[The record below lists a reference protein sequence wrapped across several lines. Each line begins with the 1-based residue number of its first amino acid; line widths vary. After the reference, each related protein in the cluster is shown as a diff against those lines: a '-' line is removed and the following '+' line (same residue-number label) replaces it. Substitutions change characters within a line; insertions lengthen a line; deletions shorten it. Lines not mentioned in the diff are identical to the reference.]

1 MGQYI
6 YIQGSFI
13 YNIEKNSLKL
23 NRQEFAQKMQLKYL
37 DADVA
42 LKFDQEHRNWQIAT
56 RKVGLKLTVSK
67 L

>member
-1 MGQYI
+1 
-6 YIQGSFI
+6 
-13 YNIEKNSLKL
+13 
-23 NRQEFAQKMQLKYL
+23 MQLKYL

-42 LKFDQEHRNWQIAT
+42 LKFDQDHRNWQIAT